1 MLRRGKCTAVA
12 ATAEPTKDADSE
24 LAMLKRERDTAQDAQ
39 KQLKKQLKAAN
50 EQLEL
55 LNQELTEATAELSET
70 LE

>member
-1 MLRRGKCTAVA
+1 MLR
-12 ATAEPTKDADSE
+12 
-24 LAMLKRERDTAQDAQ
+24 RERDTAQDAQ

-70 LE
+70 LEQVEMLKSEDHDYHSGDRH